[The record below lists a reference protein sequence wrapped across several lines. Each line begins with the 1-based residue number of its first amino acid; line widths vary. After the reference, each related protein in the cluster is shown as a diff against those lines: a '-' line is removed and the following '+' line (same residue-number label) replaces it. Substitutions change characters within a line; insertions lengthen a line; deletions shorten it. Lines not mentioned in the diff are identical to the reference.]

1 MLRTPE
7 GTEPDGQREEKSAEQ
22 TKGKHQLP
30 LSALSAFSY
39 IPPGRR
45 DPPEHSYFHQ
55 EFKTGI
61 VSTYDSIFKRPKSY
75 NEKLHRC
82 DREHA
87 NSRGLNI
94 NDEELARP
102 IAVLSSSEYGRH
114 INQPIEQSIRDY
126 ARINRVQ
133 AEFYRKNG
141 VSCLLEK
148 PSQSLEPS

>member
-1 MLRTPE
+1 MSCTPK
-7 GTEPDGQREEKSAEQ
+7 GTEPDGQREEESAAQ

-39 IPPGRR
+39 IPSGRR
-45 DPPEHSYFHQ
+45 DPQEHSYFHQ

-61 VSTYDSIFKRPKSY
+61 VSTYDSIFKRPMSY

-102 IAVLSSSEYGRH
+102 SAVLSSSEYGRH
-114 INQPIEQSIRDY
+114 INQPVEQSIRDY
-126 ARINRVQ
+126 ARINCVQ

-141 VSCLLEK
+141 VTCLLEK

>member
-1 MLRTPE
+1 
-7 GTEPDGQREEKSAEQ
+7 
-22 TKGKHQLP
+22 
-30 LSALSAFSY
+30 F
-39 IPPGRR
+39 IPPSRR

-55 EFKTGI
+55 AVKTGI
-61 VSTYDSIFKRPKSY
+61 VSTYDSIFKRPMGY

-114 INQPIEQSIRDY
+114 INQPVEQSIRDY

-133 AEFYRKNG
+133 EEFYRKNG
-141 VSCLLEK
+141 ITCLLEK
-148 PSQSLEPS
+148 PSQILEPS

>member
-1 MLRTPE
+1 MSCTPK
-7 GTEPDGQREEKSAEQ
+7 GTEPDGQREEESAAQ

-39 IPPGRR
+39 IPSGRR
-45 DPPEHSYFHQ
+45 DPQEHSYFHQ

-61 VSTYDSIFKRPKSY
+61 VSTYDSIFKRPMSY

-94 NDEELARP
+94 NDESLLV
-102 IAVLSSSEYGRH
+102 AVTQEGNNDALIY
-114 INQPIEQSIRDY
+114 IY
-126 ARINRVQ
+126 
-133 AEFYRKNG
+133 
-141 VSCLLEK
+141 
-148 PSQSLEPS
+148 SQFTFTRNWQDPVLFCPLQNMGDT

>member
-1 MLRTPE
+1 MKRGGIRKRGHRSE
-7 GTEPDGQREEKSAEQ
+7 SEEAAGGSRNITHAGMCKE
-22 TKGKHQLP
+22 
-30 LSALSAFSY
+30 
-39 IPPGRR
+39 
-45 DPPEHSYFHQ
+45 
-55 EFKTGI
+55 TGI
-61 VSTYDSIFKRPKSY
+61 VSTYDSIFKRPVVY

-141 VSCLLEK
+141 VTCLLEK

>member
-1 MLRTPE
+1 MSRTPE
-7 GTEPDGQREEKSAEQ
+7 GTEPDGQREEESAEQ

-61 VSTYDSIFKRPKSY
+61 VSTYDSIFKRPMGY

-94 NDEELARP
+94 NDESLLVAVTQEGNNAAP
-102 IAVLSSSEYGRH
+102 IYIYSQFTFTRNWQDPVLFCPLQNMG
-114 INQPIEQSIRDY
+114 DT
-126 ARINRVQ
+126 
-133 AEFYRKNG
+133 
-141 VSCLLEK
+141 
-148 PSQSLEPS
+148 